1 MNLVIDVGNT
11 HTKLAWF
18 DHGRLIDTVRVEEN
32 HSEMVRSVIFSK
44 KASRAILSAT
54 GKPDKAIEETLVE
67 ANISLLILGH
77 KTPLPVA
84 ISYETPET
92 LGRDRIAAAAGA
104 RYVCPYCNV
113 MIADM
118 GTAITIDFV
127 TSEGKFKG
135 GNISPGMQMR
145 FRALHEFTARLP
157 LVSADPS
164 FPEFGYDTRTALIAG
179 VQQGIIHEIN
189 SYMDEFSRAYP
200 ACEFILTGGDS
211 AFFVSKLKRSIF
223 AIPDLVLKG
232 LNYILE
238 YNISGQQP

>member
-1 MNLVIDVGNT
+1 
-11 HTKLAWF
+11 
-18 DHGRLIDTVRVEEN
+18 
-32 HSEMVRSVIFSK
+32 
-44 KASRAILSAT
+44 
-54 GKPDKAIEETLVE
+54 
-67 ANISLLILGH
+67 
-77 KTPLPVA
+77 
-84 ISYETPET
+84 
-92 LGRDRIAAAAGA
+92 
-104 RYVCPYCNV
+104 

-127 TSEGKFKG
+127 SADGKFKG

-157 LVSADPS
+157 LVEADPS

-179 VQQGIIHEIN
+179 VQQGIIYEIN
-189 SYMDEFSRAYP
+189 SYIDEFSRAYP

-223 AIPDLVLKG
+223 AIPELVLKG

-238 YNISGQQP
+238 YNISGQKP

>member
-18 DHGRLIDTVRVEEN
+18 EQGRLIETVRIEEN
-32 HSEMVRSVIFSK
+32 RSDLIRNLITSK
-44 KASRAILSAT
+44 PASMAILSLT
-54 GKPDKAIEETLVE
+54 GTADPAVKEALDSTETTVINLDHTT
-67 ANISLLILGH
+67 S
-77 KTPLPVA
+77 LPVEVN
-84 ISYETPET
+84 YLTPET

-104 RYVCPYCNV
+104 RYICPFCNV
-113 MIADM
+113 MIVDM

-127 TSEGKFKG
+127 TSEGKYLG

-157 LVSADPS
+157 MVPPDNQ
-164 FPEFGYDTRTALIAG
+164 FPAFGNDTNTAIAAG
-179 VQQGIIHEIN
+179 VQQGIIREIN
-189 SYMDEFSRAYP
+189 SYTDEFARAYP
-200 ACEFILTGGDS
+200 ACEFIITGGDS

-223 AIPDLVLKG
+223 AVPDLVLKG

-238 YNISGQQP
+238 YNFSGKKQ